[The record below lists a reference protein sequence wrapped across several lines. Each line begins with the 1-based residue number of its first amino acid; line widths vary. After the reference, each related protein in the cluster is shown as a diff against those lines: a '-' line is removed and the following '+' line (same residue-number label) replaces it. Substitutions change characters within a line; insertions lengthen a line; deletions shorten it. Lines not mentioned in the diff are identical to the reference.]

1 MVPHDQQ
8 RGVASPG
15 ACPGDEL
22 GIISDDLESV
32 IL

>member
-8 RGVASPG
+8 LGVASPD
-15 ACPGDEL
+15 ACPDDEL
-22 GIISDDLESV
+22 GMISDDLESV